1 MFNINNLQKHMEDNK
16 SGLDIAEIVKI
27 SIGMICVS
35 FIFIMNFLE
44 EESIRQR
51 IYMGILY
58 IILWIAIIFMCKK
71 SK

>member
-1 MFNINNLQKHMEDNK
+1 MEDNRP
-16 SGLDIAEIVKI
+16 GLDIAEIVKI

>member
-1 MFNINNLQKHMEDNK
+1 MEDNK

-35 FIFIMNFLE
+35 VIFIMNFLE

>member
-1 MFNINNLQKHMEDNK
+1 MEDNK

>member
-35 FIFIMNFLE
+35 VIFIMNFLE